1 VTRTVHIPDALTA
14 DDVWLIEQVVTKLA
28 AIRAAVAELERR
40 EGEKNKE
47 VQKPS
52 GT

>member
-1 VTRTVHIPDALTA
+1 MTRTVHIPDALTD
-14 DDVWLIEQVVTKLA
+14 DDVWLIEQTVAKLA

-40 EGEKNKE
+40 EGEKSKE
-47 VQKPS
+47 QQKPS